1 MKKKQPILMNRYIV
15 YSFSSDPESEWKNI
29 WVSNV
34 RVDYTCRAVE
44 RAWKAWQFHGARTR
58 KRGPKITKTKE
69 KHDNQKK
76 FSYFG
81 PQICKLREPQ
91 NSQALGWPN
100 QSIQKW
106 TCKRGGARK
115 HCFHGA
121 RPGSPRSCI
130 IHGELFW
137 DFFCTFHT
145 LNLYNFLSSKLIN
158 LKLLP

>member
-1 MKKKQPILMNRYIV
+1 MYGFWTFKSYQKVYGICLHPGDFGTFPVIPISNAFINFYLPCVNHQILRRWFDQL
-15 YSFSSDPESEWKNI
+15 SFKI
-29 WVSNV
+29 
-34 RVDYTCRAVE
+34 RAVE

-81 PQICKLREPQ
+81 PQICKLRGPQ

-100 QSIQKW
+100 QSIQRW

-121 RPGSPRSCI
+121 RPGSPRPC
-130 IHGELFW
+130 LR
-137 DFFCTFHT
+137 
-145 LNLYNFLSSKLIN
+145 
-158 LKLLP
+158 